1 MEPPYGISGAADCAR
16 ARMGNGMEVF
26 HVRGVRFASAAARV
40 LVRTGSVHEGAMCGC
55 GVSHFAE
62 HMAFLGAGAR
72 GADSV
77 SADAAAMGAEL
88 NAYTSYDRTV
98 YSADCPA
105 ANFGKSL
112 RLLSEMLFEP
122 NFSEGSFLAEREIIL
137 REIDMCADDADEGV
151 YDNLF
156 ARMYL
161 SSPLRYPVIGL
172 REKFEGVLPSD
183 LRGYFS
189 GRYCAQNM
197 CLCAASPL
205 GHAEFFAL
213 AEAAFGKRGGR
224 LEPVSPEPELPQIAP
239 RETVEYRSCDISKC
253 LLAFKVRAAGSAAR
267 AAWRCAA
274 MALGS
279 GNSSVLPRALKYGK
293 GIANSAGAEFFE
305 AAGECALVLSWECAA
320 KDCSAARDAVLEELR
335 RFAGAGFSP
344 AERSRYAKSQR
355 ASVAAVMR
363 GAAYAADE
371 LCACAFYGSGFE
383 LAESLARSV
392 AESDSESSARVLSEG
407 LDFGAYTYSEVS
419 PKSARP
425 RRAKPAGGGGAKFR
439 AEAEELPNGLR
450 IALIPREDFGRVHA
464 RLYSFGGLCALSPRE
479 RGAYPLAALC
489 ALRDT
494 SEKSFREISEFA
506 ENNAISFYSE
516 FSEPSASV
524 CADALPEDLS
534 KAVGLVAGAALDF
547 KIRPETF
554 EAERRAAISDALDD
568 LDDPL
573 TAASIGLRRAFFGR
587 HPLSSHP
594 DGEAGALEAAYPRL
608 VEKIL
613 AKTFSAGSCALVIAG
628 DFDPR
633 EALVCCRGA
642 FSKMRGARRAGRTF
656 AFRAPRGRA
665 EMSFGRGKEQA
676 AAFAAF
682 PDGGVSD
689 CGSDAARAVFAEYLG
704 GENGE
709 IFDAVRQ
716 REGLAYTAS
725 FDRISGADASAA
737 LFYALTLPQ
746 NADGALKIF
755 SRISGRLAR
764 GEIDAERF
772 CAARACALAR
782 MGERFCDPAETALF
796 VAASL
801 FSRGRLAE
809 PSQLAEEVGEI
820 EIFAARR
827 YAARVFSNPFFFLAS
842 R

>member
-1 MEPPYGISGAADCAR
+1 M
-16 ARMGNGMEVF
+16 
-26 HVRGVRFASAAARV
+26 
-40 LVRTGSVHEGAMCGC
+40 
-55 GVSHFAE
+55 
-62 HMAFLGAGAR
+62 
-72 GADSV
+72 
-77 SADAAAMGAEL
+77 
-88 NAYTSYDRTV
+88 
-98 YSADCPA
+98 
-105 ANFGKSL
+105 
-112 RLLSEMLFEP
+112 
-122 NFSEGSFLAEREIIL
+122 
-137 REIDMCADDADEGV
+137 
-151 YDNLF
+151 
-156 ARMYL
+156 
-161 SSPLRYPVIGL
+161 
-172 REKFEGVLPSD
+172 
-183 LRGYFS
+183 
-189 GRYCAQNM
+189 
-197 CLCAASPL
+197 
-205 GHAEFFAL
+205 
-213 AEAAFGKRGGR
+213 
-224 LEPVSPEPELPQIAP
+224 
-239 RETVEYRSCDISKC
+239 
-253 LLAFKVRAAGSAAR
+253 
-267 AAWRCAA
+267 
-274 MALGS
+274 
-279 GNSSVLPRALKYGK
+279 
-293 GIANSAGAEFFE
+293 
-305 AAGECALVLSWECAA
+305 SWECAA
-320 KDCSAARDAVLEELR
+320 KDCSAARDAALEELR
-335 RFAGAGFSP
+335 RFASAGFSP

-355 ASVAAVMR
+355 AAVAAAMR
-363 GAAYAADE
+363 GAAYSADE

-392 AESDSESSARVLSEG
+392 TESDSESSARVLSEG

-594 DGEAGALEAAYPRL
+594 DGEAGAIEAASLRL

-633 EALVCCRGA
+633 EALACCRSA

-725 FDRISGADASAA
+725 FDRISGSDASAA

-820 EIFAARR
+820 EISAARR

>member
-1 MEPPYGISGAADCAR
+1 MEPPDGISGAADCAR

-55 GVSHFAE
+55 GASHFAE

-72 GADSV
+72 GSESV
-77 SADAAAMGAEL
+77 SADAAAIGAEL

-122 NFSEGSFLAEREIIL
+122 NFSEESFLAEREIIL

-224 LEPVSPEPELPQIAP
+224 LEPVFSEPEPPQIAP
-239 RETVEYRSCDISKC
+239 RETVEYRGCDISKC
-253 LLAFKVRAAGSAAR
+253 LLAFKVRAAGAAAR

-305 AAGECALVLSWECAA
+305 AAGEGALILSWECAA
-320 KDCSAARDAVLEELR
+320 KDCSAARDAALEELR
-335 RFAGAGFSP
+335 RFAGAGFSA
-344 AERSRYAKSQR
+344 AERSRYAKSRR
-355 ASVAAVMR
+355 AAVAAAMR
-363 GAAYAADE
+363 GAAHAADE

-392 AESDSESSARVLSEG
+392 AESDSESSARILSEG

-425 RRAKPAGGGGAKFR
+425 RRAKPAGAGGAEFR
-439 AEAEELPNGLR
+439 ARAEELPGGLR
-450 IALIPREDFGRVHA
+450 IALVPRAGFGRVHA

-516 FSEPSASV
+516 FSESSASV

-594 DGEAGALEAAYPRL
+594 DGEAGALEAASLRL

-633 EALVCCRGA
+633 EALACCRGA
-642 FSKMRGARRAGRTF
+642 FSKMRGARGAGRIH
-656 AFRAPRGRA
+656 AFRAPKGRA
-665 EMSFGRGKEQA
+665 KMSFGRGKEQA

-689 CGSDAARAVFAEYLG
+689 CGNDAARAVFAEYLG

-716 REGLAYTAS
+716 REGLAYAAS
-725 FDRISGADASAA
+725 FDRISGSDVSAA

-746 NADGALKIF
+746 NANGALKIF
-755 SRISGRLAR
+755 SRISERLAR
-764 GEIDAERF
+764 GGIDAERF

-782 MGERFCDPAETALF
+782 MGERFCDPAEAALF
-796 VAASL
+796 AAASL

-820 EIFAARR
+820 EISAARR

>member
-1 MEPPYGISGAADCAR
+1 MGPPDGISGAADCAR

-55 GVSHFAE
+55 GASHFAE

-72 GADSV
+72 GSESV

-122 NFSEGSFLAEREIIL
+122 NFSEESFLAEREIIL

-224 LEPVSPEPELPQIAP
+224 LEPVFSEPEPPQIAP
-239 RETVEYRSCDISKC
+239 RETVEYRGCDISKC

-305 AAGECALVLSWECAA
+305 AAGEGALILSWECAA
-320 KDCSAARDAVLEELR
+320 KDCSAARDAALEELR
-335 RFAGAGFSP
+335 RFAGAGFSA
-344 AERSRYAKSQR
+344 AERSRYAKSRR
-355 ASVAAVMR
+355 AAVAAAMR
-363 GAAYAADE
+363 GAAHAADE

-392 AESDSESSARVLSEG
+392 AESDSESSARILSEG

-425 RRAKPAGGGGAKFR
+425 LRAKPAGAGGAEFR
-439 AEAEELPNGLR
+439 ARAEELPGGLR
-450 IALIPREDFGRVHA
+450 IALVPRAGFGRVHA

-494 SEKSFREISEFA
+494 S
-506 ENNAISFYSE
+506 
-516 FSEPSASV
+516 
-524 CADALPEDLS
+524 
-534 KAVGLVAGAALDF
+534 
-547 KIRPETF
+547 
-554 EAERRAAISDALDD
+554 
-568 LDDPL
+568 
-573 TAASIGLRRAFFGR
+573 
-587 HPLSSHP
+587 
-594 DGEAGALEAAYPRL
+594 
-608 VEKIL
+608 
-613 AKTFSAGSCALVIAG
+613 
-628 DFDPR
+628 
-633 EALVCCRGA
+633 
-642 FSKMRGARRAGRTF
+642 
-656 AFRAPRGRA
+656 
-665 EMSFGRGKEQA
+665 
-676 AAFAAF
+676 
-682 PDGGVSD
+682 
-689 CGSDAARAVFAEYLG
+689 
-704 GENGE
+704 
-709 IFDAVRQ
+709 
-716 REGLAYTAS
+716 
-725 FDRISGADASAA
+725 
-737 LFYALTLPQ
+737 
-746 NADGALKIF
+746 
-755 SRISGRLAR
+755 
-764 GEIDAERF
+764 
-772 CAARACALAR
+772 
-782 MGERFCDPAETALF
+782 
-796 VAASL
+796 
-801 FSRGRLAE
+801 
-809 PSQLAEEVGEI
+809 
-820 EIFAARR
+820 
-827 YAARVFSNPFFFLAS
+827 
-842 R
+842 

>member
-253 LLAFKVRAAGSAAR
+253 LLAFKVRAAGAAAR

-305 AAGECALVLSWECAA
+305 AAGEGALILSWECAA

-547 KIRPETF
+547 EIRPETF

-642 FSKMRGARRAGRTF
+642 FSKMRGARRAGRIP
-656 AFRAPRGRA
+656 AFRAPKGRA

-689 CGSDAARAVFAEYLG
+689 CGSAAARAVFAEYLG

-725 FDRISGADASAA
+725 FDRISGADASA
-737 LFYALTLPQ
+737 
-746 NADGALKIF
+746 
-755 SRISGRLAR
+755 
-764 GEIDAERF
+764 
-772 CAARACALAR
+772 
-782 MGERFCDPAETALF
+782 ALF

>member
-1 MEPPYGISGAADCAR
+1 M
-16 ARMGNGMEVF
+16 
-26 HVRGVRFASAAARV
+26 
-40 LVRTGSVHEGAMCGC
+40 
-55 GVSHFAE
+55 
-62 HMAFLGAGAR
+62 
-72 GADSV
+72 
-77 SADAAAMGAEL
+77 
-88 NAYTSYDRTV
+88 
-98 YSADCPA
+98 
-105 ANFGKSL
+105 
-112 RLLSEMLFEP
+112 
-122 NFSEGSFLAEREIIL
+122 
-137 REIDMCADDADEGV
+137 
-151 YDNLF
+151 
-156 ARMYL
+156 
-161 SSPLRYPVIGL
+161 
-172 REKFEGVLPSD
+172 
-183 LRGYFS
+183 
-189 GRYCAQNM
+189 
-197 CLCAASPL
+197 
-205 GHAEFFAL
+205 
-213 AEAAFGKRGGR
+213 
-224 LEPVSPEPELPQIAP
+224 
-239 RETVEYRSCDISKC
+239 
-253 LLAFKVRAAGSAAR
+253 
-267 AAWRCAA
+267 
-274 MALGS
+274 
-279 GNSSVLPRALKYGK
+279 
-293 GIANSAGAEFFE
+293 
-305 AAGECALVLSWECAA
+305 SWECAA
-320 KDCSAARDAVLEELR
+320 KDCSAARDAALEELR

-355 ASVAAVMR
+355 AAVAAAMR

-392 AESDSESSARVLSEG
+392 AESDSGSSARVLSEG

-419 PKSARP
+419 PKAARP

-450 IALIPREDFGRVHA
+450 IALIPREGFGRVHA

-547 KIRPETF
+547 KIRTETF

-594 DGEAGALEAAYPRL
+594 DGEAGALEAASLRL

-633 EALVCCRGA
+633 EALACCRGA
-642 FSKMRGARRAGRTF
+642 FSKMRGARRAGRTS

-725 FDRISGADASAA
+725 FDRISGSDASAA

-755 SRISGRLAR
+755 SRISERLAR
-764 GEIDAERF
+764 GEIDSERF

-796 VAASL
+796 AAASL

-820 EIFAARR
+820 EISAARR